1 MLTFVLAVGS
11 ALVFSFLC
19 SISEAVLLSVRH
31 SQIEALGKSRSA
43 EILRRFKREIDLPI
57 AAILTLNTLAHTAG
71 ASVAGA
77 SFVELW
83 GESQLWIFTLVFT
96 LGILVF
102 TEIIPK
108 TLGVALADR
117 LAAPV
122 ALGVSVLIWVF
133 RPVLFVTGIL
143 SRWLRRGTA
152 APVTSLD
159 EIRLLAALGRSEGV
173 LRKSMAAM
181 IEGAVALRKLKA
193 RDVMVPRGGMIF
205 LSGDRNLESNLR
217 LVRQSGHSRFP
228 FTPTGDLD
236 AIIGVV
242 LTKDLLFQ
250 LKDTPNEPNW
260 ERLAAKALV
269 VPESMPLE
277 RLLQTFR
284 DQRRHMAVVVDEY
297 GGTQG
302 LVTLEDVLEE
312 IVGEIEDEND
322 RVNPFIVKR
331 ADGTLLCRGWAETR
345 KVFEALEI
353 DEESESVSLG
363 GYVADQVN
371 RVPVAGDVV
380 RHDGLELRVL
390 RASARR
396 AEEIEVRRLTDEE
409 LQAKL
414 ASDPPRSR
422 RDEA

>member
-1 MLTFVLAVGS
+1 
-11 ALVFSFLC
+11 
-19 SISEAVLLSVRH
+19 
-31 SQIEALGKSRSA
+31 
-43 EILRRFKREIDLPI
+43 
-57 AAILTLNTLAHTAG
+57 
-71 ASVAGA
+71 
-77 SFVELW
+77 
-83 GESQLWIFTLVFT
+83 
-96 LGILVF
+96 
-102 TEIIPK
+102 
-108 TLGVALADR
+108 
-117 LAAPV
+117 
-122 ALGVSVLIWVF
+122 
-133 RPVLFVTGIL
+133 
-143 SRWLRRGTA
+143 
-152 APVTSLD
+152 
-159 EIRLLAALGRSEGV
+159 
-173 LRKSMAAM
+173 
-181 IEGAVALRKLKA
+181 EGAVALRKLKA
-193 RDVMVPRGGMIF
+193 RDVMVPRGGMIV
-205 LSGDRNLESNLR
+205 LGGDRNLESNLR

-260 ERLAAKALV
+260 KRLAAEALV

-371 RVPVAGDVV
+371 RVPAAGDVV
-380 RHDGLELRVL
+380 RHDGLELRV
-390 RASARR
+390 
-396 AEEIEVRRLTDEE
+396 
-409 LQAKL
+409 
-414 ASDPPRSR
+414 
-422 RDEA
+422 